1 MLTLLQSL
9 SKGEQQ
15 FLQDRQQYLTAINT
29 MMTSHNLTHPPRTP
43 VIGIA
48 LAGGGYRAMQ

>member
-29 MMTSHNLTHPPRTP
+29 MMTSHNLAHPPRTP